1 LACATSQSYDPVRW
15 ACTHKEENIF
25 TGTPLQ
31 PDSKAAAP
39 ISVEFVGFW
48 RRVAAFAV
56 DAALLGCVGAA
67 LGAALGN
74 WLVGV
79 GQWGRLIGAV
89 IAGAYLVPANSVLF
103 GGQTIG
109 MRLLKIR
116 VQTVSGELLSPG
128 RSAVRYLVFAVPY
141 FCNGLFLNLHDA
153 PHWIEISVG
162 VVLGTVFLIGILGNT
177 YLLLFNRP
185 SRRLLHDLVTGSIV
199 VKETSPHTVVQAPVA
214 LGHVGAFA
222 AIVVAIVLGG
232 LWLAQRIGR
241 SPNLK
246 ALERAQAAVQ
256 RMPGVVA
263 VGINDG
269 TFTMNGRS
277 SHVLTITTRVVN
289 WPSDEMAASAGFVAA
304 ATSECSNAT
313 MFDSIRVVLIRGYDI
328 GIARVNRQRVLW
340 KSPAEWCSGTG

>member
-1 LACATSQSYDPVRW
+1 MSTGIPPQRDP
-15 ACTHKEENIF
+15 E
-25 TGTPLQ
+25 
-31 PDSKAAAP
+31 AAVS

-79 GQWGRLIGAV
+79 GQWGRLIGFV
-89 IAGAYLVPANSVLF
+89 IAGAYLVPANSGMF
-103 GGQTIG
+103 GGQTVG

-128 RSAVRYLVFAVPY
+128 RSAVRYLAFAVPY
-141 FCNGLFLNLHDA
+141 FCNGLFLTVHDA
-153 PHWIEISVG
+153 PHWVEILVG
-162 VVLGTVFLIGILGNT
+162 VVLGSIFVIGILGNT

-185 SRRLLHDLVTGSIV
+185 SRRVLHDLVTGSIV
-199 VKETSPHTVVQAPVA
+199 VKEASPRTAVQAPVA

-232 LWLAQRIGR
+232 LWLAQRVGTR
-241 SPNLK
+241 ADLK
-246 ALERAQAAVQ
+246 ALERAQAAVE

-269 TFTMNGRS
+269 TFTTNGRS

-289 WPSDEMAASAGFVAA
+289 WPSDEKAASAGIVAA
-304 ATSECSNAT
+304 ATSECSTAT
-313 MFDSIRVVLIRGYDI
+313 VFDSIRVVLIRGFDI
-328 GIARVNRQRVLW
+328 GIAQVNRQTVFW
-340 KSPAEWCSGTG
+340 KSPAEWCSGAGQASSPSAKGAQAQVPLQR